1 MIVIFLNAFTFTN
14 FLKLLLAVAESAS
27 PAMDSNFLPVKKRD
41 EQKMIQHVV
50 LGSEPGQNLILGADN
65 EISL

>member
-27 PAMDSNFLPVKKRD
+27 PAMDSNFLPVKKRLTEND
-41 EQKMIQHVV
+41 TAR
-50 LGSEPGQNLILGADN
+50 GSGIRARPEPDSG
-65 EISL
+65 SR